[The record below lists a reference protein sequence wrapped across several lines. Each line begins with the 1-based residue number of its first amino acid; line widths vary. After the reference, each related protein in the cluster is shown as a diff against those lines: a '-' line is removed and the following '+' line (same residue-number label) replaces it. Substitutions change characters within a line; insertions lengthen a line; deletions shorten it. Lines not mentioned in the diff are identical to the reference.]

1 MLSNARAVRIEWGD
15 CDPAGIVFY
24 PRYIAIFDACTDA
37 LVERAAGMSKYQIFQ
52 AYEFTG
58 YPLVETRTR
67 FLLPTRFGDDVVIES
82 SVTALR
88 RSSFTIQHRLRK
100 GGELAVEGFETRVWT
115 APDPDH
121 PGQIRS
127 RAIPAEIAARLS
139 SGE

>member
-24 PRYIAIFDACTDA
+24 PRYIAIFDACTNA
-37 LVERAAGMSKYQIFQ
+37 LVERAAGMSKSQIFQ

-121 PGQIRS
+121 PGQIRW